1 MKETIVTIPINDLF
15 APKCGC
21 PLCRMEE
28 MLEEQYVTFITGDA
42 MMEPSVRVATNKKGF
57 CHRHFSRMTQLGQK
71 LPNALILETHLEV
84 IRDELMPKKLGGK
97 PDKKKLEAIR
107 QTMNSCYVCDRV
119 EADMFHLVAT
129 VFAEWSKGG
138 EFRKTYS
145 EQPFICLKH
154 YQFIMTAAMGKGGV
168 PSKLLGDF
176 HADAARTGA
185 PRPTLS
191 SAASSSSPA
200 RSRPSRKNQSKNLI
214 SSRTPPSSLEGMTLS
229 AALRQAGVAL
239 LTAAPKP
246 ASASI
251 SASLSALPAAAVFF
265 MSISSSPQSL
275 FSAFALVAVPF
286 ISSTK
291 FFDDEVM

>member
-84 IRDELMPKKLGGK
+84 VRDELLPKKAGGK

-107 QTMNSCYVCDRV
+107 QTLNSCYVCDRI

-129 VFAEWSKGG
+129 VFTEWAKGG
-138 EFRKTYS
+138 EFRKTYND
-145 EQPFICLKH
+145 QPFICLKH
-154 YQFIMTAAMGKGGV
+154 YQFIMTGFGIRRHQAFCLDVRLPQPQQGLGHLDRRYRAQHRVFDGREAGCCGKIRV
-168 PSKLLGDF
+168 KIQS
-176 HADAARTGA
+176 ARARRRRRLTG
-185 PRPTLS
+185 
-191 SAASSSSPA
+191 
-200 RSRPSRKNQSKNLI
+200 
-214 SSRTPPSSLEGMTLS
+214 
-229 AALRQAGVAL
+229 
-239 LTAAPKP
+239 
-246 ASASI
+246 
-251 SASLSALPAAAVFF
+251 
-265 MSISSSPQSL
+265 
-275 FSAFALVAVPF
+275 
-286 ISSTK
+286 
-291 FFDDEVM
+291 

>member
-42 MMEPSVRVATNKKGF
+42 TNKKGF

-84 IRDELMPKKLGGK
+84 VRDELLPKKAGGK

-107 QTMNSCYVCDRV
+107 QTLNSCYVCDRI

-129 VFAEWSKGG
+129 VFTEWAKGG
-138 EFRKTYS
+138 EFRKTYND
-145 EQPFICLKH
+145 QPFICLKH

-168 PSKLLGDF
+168 PSKHYLDSVYGDIKHF
-176 HADAARTGA
+176 VSMFDYRNRGKDWGTSTDAIERSIEFLTG
-185 PRPTLS
+185 
-191 SAASSSSPA
+191 
-200 RSRPSRKNQSKNLI
+200 
-214 SSRTPPSSLEGMTLS
+214 E
-229 AALRQAGVAL
+229 
-239 LTAAPKP
+239 KP
-246 ASASI
+246 A
-251 SASLSALPAAAVFF
+251 
-265 MSISSSPQSL
+265 
-275 FSAFALVAVPF
+275 VAEK
-286 ISSTK
+286 S
-291 FFDDEVM
+291 E